1 MLKIINEIKSIYY
14 NDITIDDYV
23 LFFYSKIYIWIIE
36 NCIYLLYYFFKF
48 MIYNCFDITIL
59 FYIKIKMMNRILKF
73 HKLKIDEYFLCPY
86 SEKKIEN
93 SNIK

>member
-1 MLKIINEIKSIYY
+1 
-14 NDITIDDYV
+14 
-23 LFFYSKIYIWIIE
+23 
-36 NCIYLLYYFFKF
+36 